1 MFSVGLN
8 NTTNNQRY
16 RRLNRPRVER
26 RGLKINSYFL
36 KKLIY
41 QCRIME

>member
-8 NTTNNQRY
+8 YRTNNQRY

-26 RGLKINSYFL
+26 RRLNNKFVF
-36 KKLIY
+36 
-41 QCRIME
+41 